1 MTKEVSFS
9 YSVFS
14 SIDELSKEDKIL
26 MMESE
31 KALQQAYAKYS
42 GFNVGAALYLD
53 NGKMMSANNQEN
65 MALPSS
71 LCAERVLLYYCKANF
86 PTHGVKKIAISVK
99 SSIEIIDKPISPCG
113 SCRQVMLEYER
124 MQKSN
129 IEVLLKGQ
137 TGEVYL
143 IKSVSDLL
151 PLAFNTNAINRL

>member
-1 MTKEVSFS
+1 MIKEVSFS

-14 SIDELSKEDKIL
+14 SIDDLSKEDKIL

-53 NGKMMSANNQEN
+53 SGKMMSANNQEN

-86 PTHGVKKIAISVK
+86 PTQGVKKIAISVK